1 MITPRQRLL
10 PGSEHVTTQQPRRRT
25 TRRTTTT
32 TTTTTTTQPPRTTTL
47 DYTNSY
53 NNYNIDRKIDNYEY
67 YDYEDNYEYDSY
79 DQIQENNQQSSQNS
93 RSTNQEKAKINQNVH
108 NYDNIANDINKQ
120 QKSLDYYDYE
130 NSQQNL
136 PKSDNT
142 LNQREYI
149 NKENESKGNHDYED
163 FNDHESDEELSWIQD
178 SAKNLEKLLSLI
190 KGYDVSDY
198 LDKDIVI
205 EHTTEQRPRNKK
217 INNNQYRNN
226 VAGSNDLAADQ
237 PANLNVVDLPADLL
251 ATTEG
256 AWMGNS
262 IVGTSLATDFR

>member
-25 TRRTTTT
+25 TRTTTT
-32 TTTTTTTQPPRTTTL
+32 TTTTRTTTQPPRTTTI

-53 NNYNIDRKIDNYEY
+53 NNYDIDRKIDNYEY
-67 YDYEDNYEYDSY
+67 YDYENDYEYDSY
-79 DQIQENNQQSSQNS
+79 DQIQDKNQNS
-93 RSTNQEKAKINQNVH
+93 RSTNQEKAKISQNVH
-108 NYDNIANDINKQ
+108 NHDNIANDINKQ
-120 QKSLDYYDYE
+120 HKSLDYYDYE

-142 LNQREYI
+142 LNQREAI
-149 NKENESKGNHDYED
+149 NIEKESKDYQDYED
-163 FNDHESDEELSWIQD
+163 FNDNESDEELSWIQD

-217 INNNQYRNN
+217 NNNNQYRNN
-226 VAGSNDLAADQ
+226 VAGSNNLAADQ
-237 PANLNVVDLPADLL
+237 PTNLHVVDLPADLL